1 MWDRPDTEFLRSQ
14 DLSWERVPDGDFG
27 SGGGVRKVLS
37 ADAAAGA
44 ATTLVR
50 FRSRQRGVLPAGAD
64 AYVLEGTGTVNGRRY
79 GPGHYLHVP
88 PGAAIDLKPLGARTT
103 LYLGA
108 FGPAALVDDD
118 GGGEPVRHEDVEAL
132 PWSAPGWNGDTPLE
146 PGVSLK
152 WLRRDDRGI
161 VYFSAKLPG
170 WKSPQLECHPN
181 SEESFKV
188 YGDTLLGAAGV
199 MTPGSYFFHRP
210 GLWHGP
216 LYTRT
221 GTASFIR
228 ASADTST
235 EYREPAAEDSVPAL
249 SRHSYAD
256 LPHPAL
262 TP

>member
-1 MWDRPDTEFLRSQ
+1 MWDRPNIEFLQSQ
-14 DLSWERVPDGDFG
+14 DLSWLAVPDGEFG
-27 SGGGVRKVLS
+27 SGGGLRKVLS
-37 ADAAAGA
+37 ADATAGA
-44 ATTLVR
+44 ATTLIR
-50 FRSRQRGVLPAGAD
+50 FRSPQRGVLPAGAD
-64 AYVLEGTGTVNGRRY
+64 VYVLEGTGEFNGQRY
-79 GPGHYLHVP
+79 GPGHYFYLP
-88 PGAAIDLKPLGARTT
+88 PGGAVDLRPAGTRTT
-103 LYLGA
+103 VY
-108 FGPAALVDDD
+108 FGPFGLPSLVDDD
-118 GGGEPVRHEDVEAL
+118 PTAEPARHEIVEDL

-152 WLRRDDRGI
+152 WLRRDERGI

-170 WKSPQLECHPN
+170 WKSPQEEVHPN

-235 EYREPAAEDSVPAL
+235 EYREPAPGGRCDVLAAHAYL
-249 SRHSYAD
+249 D

-262 TP
+262 T